1 VPPGPPT
8 ATSSGRRLMRGAG
21 TKTLFICQACGH
33 QVGKWL
39 GRCPQC
45 GTWNSLAE
53 EVVGPRP
60 GPGEVPLPPRRGT
73 AQPLTALKAPPETRN
88 PSGLAEFDRVLGG
101 SLVSGSVVLLG
112 GDPGIGKS
120 TLILQVMDRLCQGG
134 LIGLYLSGEESEAQL
149 KLRAE
154 RLGLRSPTLLVA
166 TETCLENILKLVEE
180 TSPAFMAIDSIQT
193 LYTATLPAAPGSL
206 AQVRETAFR
215 LTQQA
220 KLTDLA
226 TLLIGHVT
234 KEGAIAGPMTLEH
247 LVDTVLYLEGDRSHA
262 FRLLR
267 TVKNRFGP
275 TQELGVFEM
284 QDSGLAEVPNPSALF
299 MAERAQEVPGSVV
312 VPSLEGSRP
321 ILVEVQAL
329 VSPSSLAL
337 PRRQTSGVD
346 PGRVSLLVAVME
358 KRVGLG
364 LSGQDVFVNVAGGVR
379 LSEPACDLG
388 VALALA
394 SSYLEKPVPLDTLVF
409 GEIGLTGEVRAVSQ
423 PEIRLKEGHKLGFRR
438 AVLARR
444 HTDRLGD
451 FPGLELVGV
460 DTLAEAIRRLL

>member
-1 VPPGPPT
+1 
-8 ATSSGRRLMRGAG
+8 MRGSA
-21 TKTLFICQACGH
+21 KSVFVCQSCGH

-45 GTWNSLAE
+45 GAWNSLAE

-60 GPGEVPLPPRRGT
+60 GPGEVPLPPRRST
-73 AQPLTALKAPPETRN
+73 PQPLAHLTSQPETRQ
-88 PSGLAEFDRVLGG
+88 PSGLREFDRVLGG
-101 SLVSGSVVLLG
+101 GLVSGSVVLVG

-120 TLILQVMDRLCQGG
+120 TLTLQIMDRLCQEN

-149 KLRAE
+149 KLRAD
-154 RLGLRSPTLLVA
+154 RLGLASPALLVA
-166 TETCLENILKLVEE
+166 TETCLENILKMVEE
-180 TSPAFMAIDSIQT
+180 VRPAFLALDSIQT

-215 LTQQA
+215 LAQQA
-220 KLTDLA
+220 KLTGMA
-226 TLLIGHVT
+226 TFLIGHVT
-234 KEGAIAGPMTLEH
+234 KEGTLAGPMTLEH

-284 QDSGLAEVPNPSALF
+284 EEAGLVEVPNPSALF
-299 MAERAQEVPGSVV
+299 MAERAHDVPGSVV
-312 VPSLEGSRP
+312 APSLEGSRP

-364 LSGQDVFVNVAGGVR
+364 LSGQDLFVNVAGGVR
-379 LSEPACDLG
+379 LSEPAADLG

-409 GEIGLTGEVRAVSQ
+409 GEVGLTGEVRAVSQ
-423 PEIRLKEGHKLGFRR
+423 PEVRLKEGHKLGFKR
-438 AVLARR
+438 ALLARR
-444 HTDRLGD
+444 QTERLGD
-451 FPGLELVGV
+451 FPGLELIGV
-460 DTLAEAIRRLL
+460 ESLAEAIKQVLESR

>member
-1 VPPGPPT
+1 
-8 ATSSGRRLMRGAG
+8 MRGPGA
-21 TKTLFICQACGH
+21 KSIFVCQSCGH

-45 GTWNSLAE
+45 GAWNSLAE
-53 EVVGPRP
+53 EVAGPRP
-60 GPGEVPLPPRRGT
+60 GPGEVPLPPRRS
-73 AQPLTALKAPPETRN
+73 APQPLIALASQPEIRR
-88 PSGLAEFDRVLGG
+88 PSGWAEFDRVLGG
-101 SLVSGSVVLLG
+101 GLVAGSVVLLG

-120 TLILQVMDRLCQGG
+120 TLILQVLDRLCRDG
-134 LIGLYLSGEESEAQL
+134 LTGLYLSGEESEAQL
-149 KLRAE
+149 KLRAD
-154 RLGLRSPTLLVA
+154 RLGLGSPLVLVA
-166 TETCLENILKLVEE
+166 TETCLENIFKLLEE
-180 TSPAFMAIDSIQT
+180 VRPAFLALDSIQT

-215 LTQQA
+215 LAQQA
-220 KLTDLA
+220 KLSDMA
-226 TLLIGHVT
+226 TFLIGHVT
-234 KEGAIAGPMTLEH
+234 KEGTLAGPMTLEH

-284 QDSGLAEVPNPSALF
+284 QDSGLVEVPNPSALF
-299 MAERAQEVPGSVV
+299 MAERAHDVPGSVV

-337 PRRQTSGVD
+337 PRRQTSGMD

-364 LSGQDVFVNVAGGVR
+364 LSGQDLFVNVAGGVR
-379 LSEPACDLG
+379 LSEPAADLG

-409 GEIGLTGEVRAVSQ
+409 GEIGLTGEIRAVSQ
-423 PEIRLKEGHKLGFRR
+423 PELRLKEGHKLGFKR
-438 AVLARR
+438 ALLARR
-444 HTDRLGD
+444 QTERLTD
-451 FPGLELVGV
+451 FPGLDLFGV
-460 DTLAEAIRRLL
+460 DTLSQALKQVLEVR

>member
-1 VPPGPPT
+1 MRQGPN
-8 ATSSGRRLMRGAG
+8 MRGSG
-21 TKTLFICQACGH
+21 VKTFFICQSCGH
-33 QVGKWL
+33 QTGKWL

-45 GTWNSLAE
+45 GAWNSLAE

-60 GPGEVPLPPRRGT
+60 GPGEVLLPPRRSLP
-73 AQPLTALKAPPETRN
+73 QPLTRLTSLPEIRQ
-88 PSGLAEFDRVLGG
+88 PSGLSEFDRVLGG
-101 SLVSGSVVLLG
+101 SLVAGSVVLLG

-120 TLILQVMDRLCQGG
+120 TLILQVLDRLCRGNNP
-134 LIGLYLSGEESEAQL
+134 GLYLSGEESEAQL
-149 KLRAE
+149 KLRAN
-154 RLGLRSPTLLVA
+154 RLGLKSPSLLVA
-166 TETCLENILKLVEE
+166 TETCLENLLKLMEE
-180 TSPAFMAIDSIQT
+180 VRPAVVAVDSIQT

-206 AQVRETAFR
+206 PQVRETAFR
-215 LTQQA
+215 LAQQA
-220 KLTDLA
+220 KLTGTA
-226 TLLIGHVT
+226 TFLIGHVT
-234 KEGAIAGPMTLEH
+234 KEGTLAGPMVLEH

-284 QDSGLAEVPNPSALF
+284 QEAGLAEVPNPSALF
-299 MAERAQEVPGSVV
+299 MAERSAEVPGSVV

-346 PGRVSLLVAVME
+346 SGRVSLLVAVME

-364 LSGQDVFVNVAGGVR
+364 FSGQDVFVNVAGGVR
-379 LSEPACDLG
+379 LSEPAADLG

-394 SSYLEKPVPLDTLVF
+394 SSYLEKPMPLDTLVF
-409 GEIGLTGEVRAVSQ
+409 GEVGLTGEVRAVSQ
-423 PEIRLKEGHKLGFRR
+423 PEVRLKEGHKLGFKQ
-438 AVLARR
+438 ALLARR
-444 HTDRLGD
+444 QTERLAD
-451 FPGLELVGV
+451 LPGMKLLGV
-460 DTLAEAIRRLL
+460 ETLAEAIRQVLGAGSRG